1 MPPLDALTTRAAADI
16 KAATASLLNGGSTA
30 AWRTAMERALTVAHT
45 SAYIVGTAERS
56 AGGKVRAW
64 LTKLVGLRALS
75 KDDQKALK
83 AAVSAQLDYLAGFV
97 SAQSGLSD
105 AQTAARAAL
114 YSGAVRGTYYGARF
128 PGLPNYP
135 GDGSTPCRTNCKCSV
150 EERADGFYW
159 ILHPAEH
166 CGECQ
171 QRAAQW
177 APYKG

>member
-16 KAATASLLNGGSTA
+16 KAATAALLNGGSVS

-45 SAYIVGTAERS
+45 SAYIVGTAERLGVNVKTLKGLS
-56 AGGKVRAW
+56 RAERAEI
-64 LTKLVGLRALS
+64 KAMVGP
-75 KDDQKALK
+75 
-83 AAVSAQLDYLAGFV
+83 QLDYLAGFV
-97 SAQSGLSD
+97 SAQSGLSN

-114 YSGAVRGTYYGARF
+114 YSGAVRSTYYGARF
-128 PGLPNYP
+128 PGLPAYP

>member
-1 MPPLDALTTRAAADI
+1 MPPLDALTARAAADI
-16 KAATASLLNGGSTA
+16 KAATAALLNGGSTA

-45 SAYIVGTAERS
+45 SAYIVGTAERLGVNVKTLKGLS
-56 AGGKVRAW
+56 RTERAEIRAM
-64 LTKLVGLRALS
+64 VGP
-75 KDDQKALK
+75 
-83 AAVSAQLDYLAGFV
+83 QLDYLAGFV
-97 SAQSGLSD
+97 SAQGGLSD

-114 YSGAVRGTYYGARF
+114 YSGAVRSTYYGARF
-128 PGLPNYP
+128 PGLPAYP